1 MRIFVVKK
9 IDNILYFRTHI
20 KTAVKNSIFRAVL
33 LIGIYSL
40 HLLFIETLMAKP
52 YVNSIQHFKTFF
64 SNHQTKHYPHPPVT
78 DYYQIHKH
86 ESKVSRTEIA
96 LPFAAIEHGTFVSEN
111 PEIIISPPIN
121 TSRFYCCLND
131 DLFKRYRLHSTFLI

>member
-1 MRIFVVKK
+1 M
-9 IDNILYFRTHI
+9 
-20 KTAVKNSIFRAVL
+20 KNSIFRTVL

-52 YVNSIQHFKTFF
+52 SVKSIQHFKDFF
-64 SNHQTKHYPHPPVT
+64 TSHQTKHYPHPPVT

-86 ESKVSRTEIA
+86 ESKVSRTEII
-96 LPFAAIEHGTFVSEN
+96 LPFEGLDYTSFVSEK

-121 TSRFYCCLND
+121 TSPFYYCLND
-131 DLFKRYRLHSTFLI
+131 DLFKRYRLHRTFLI